1 MRQKFTIYN
10 LQSTDKAQKGQVVV
24 ILLLLMLVALSI
36 GLAVTQKSVTDVT
49 TSTQTEQSSR
59 AFSAAE
65 AGIEK
70 ALTGTLN
77 SGQEVTL
84 SNSAKAKVDLS
95 VELPEIGSNLA
106 IEYPPIGRETT
117 AQIWFTDPDTV
128 GDPSTATVYYTG
140 NQVDIYFGNEEIP
153 GQEYKDKP
161 AVEVKIIIFASNNYY
176 TQSYYYDSDLIRA
189 GSNNFTRVSPCGSVP
204 LQTGILGNNH
214 NFYCKWT
221 IPTIPGDITKRIPN
235 PAGAGNCDPPNCRL
249 ILARIRL
256 LYSKENHKIAMAP
269 TPGSNAQLPPQI
281 KIYNATGIAGQSEKQ
296 IQAFRVEKVIPPWFD
311 FAVFSVNEITKQ

>member
-1 MRQKFTIYN
+1 MKKIMKIEMRKMKYQIGSV
-10 LQSTDKAQKGQVVV
+10 QRGQVVV

-49 TSTQTEQSSR
+49 TSTQSEQSSR

-77 SGQEVTL
+77 SGQEVPL
-84 SNSAKAKVDLS
+84 GNSAKARVDTS
-95 VELPEIGSNLA
+95 AELPIAGSNSA
-106 IEYPPIGRETT
+106 IEYPPIGRETA
-117 AQIWFTDPDTV
+117 AQIWFTDPDNANV
-128 GDPSTATVYYTG
+128 FYTG
-140 NQVDIYFGNEEIP
+140 NQVDLYFGNENTT
-153 GQEYKDKP
+153 DKP
-161 AVEVKIIIFASNNYY
+161 AVEVKIIMFANNNYY
-176 TQSYYYDSDLIRA
+176 SQSYYYDSDLIRA
-189 GSNNFTRVSPCGSVP
+189 GSNGFTRVSPCGTVA

-221 IPTIPGDITKRIPN
+221 IPTIPGDITRRIPN
-235 PAGAGNCDPPNCRL
+235 PAGAGNCDPPNCKL

-269 TPGSNAQLPPQI
+269 TPGSNAQLPPQV
-281 KIYNATGIAGQSEKQ
+281 KIYNATGISGQSEKQ
-296 IQAFRVEKVIPPWFD
+296 IQAFRVEDVIPPWFD
-311 FAVFSVNEITKQ
+311 FAVFSVNEIRK

>member
-10 LQSTDKAQKGQVVV
+10 LQFTNKAQKGQVVV

-77 SGQEVTL
+77 SGQEVSL
-84 SNSAKAKVDLS
+84 GNSAKAKVDSSL
-95 VELPEIGSNLA
+95 ELPEVGSNLA

-117 AQIWFTDPDTV
+117 AQIWFTDPDDANV
-128 GDPSTATVYYTG
+128 FYSG
-140 NQVDIYFGNEEIP
+140 NQVDLYFGNENTA
-153 GQEYKDKP
+153 DKP
-161 AVEVKIIIFASNNYY
+161 AVEVKIIMFANNNYY
-176 TQSYYYDSDLIRA
+176 SQSYYYDSDLIRA
-189 GSNNFTRVSPCGSVP
+189 GSNNFTRVSPCGSVV
-204 LQTGILGNNH
+204 LQVGILGINH

-235 PAGAGNCDPPNCRL
+235 PAGAGNCDPPNCKL

-256 LYSKENHKIAMAP
+256 LYSKENHKIALAP

-296 IQAFRVEKVIPPWFD
+296 IQAFRVEEVIPPWFD
-311 FAVFSVNEITKQ
+311 FAVFSVNEITKE